1 MSERPKELASKASV
15 VQATEGSNPSV
26 TARDVEEHSNKPELA
41 DRGSRLIWFRRP
53 ARGWAGGPRRNY
65 VRAQILKG
73 NMRKP
78 DKVRELVRASKKL
91 RASHP
96 ASLMLL
102 RMPSDRSSDSLTG
115 RSE

>member
-78 DKVRELVRASKKL
+78 DKIRELVRASKKL
-91 RASHP
+91 RAPDP
-96 ASLMLL
+96 ATLMLL
-102 RMPSDRSSDSLTG
+102 RMPSEPSSDSLTG